1 MFFFHWIY
9 FFYNKVSLFNVPG
22 KEAFIFFIS
31 SNELF
36 SHLLCTHQKKFDFVL
51 YIYYW
56 QLQVGPDHPRPDEP
70 QRVLIC
76 RQIQDLAP
84 EAAASPTDK

>member
-1 MFFFHWIY
+1 MFQVRKLSYSLSHPMNFFHTYYVHI
-9 FFYNKVSLFNVPG
+9 KKSLTLYY
-22 KEAFIFFIS
+22 IF
-31 SNELF
+31 
-36 SHLLCTHQKKFDFVL
+36 
-51 YIYYW
+51 IYYW

-84 EAAASPTDK
+84 EAAASPAEK

>member
-1 MFFFHWIY
+1 MY
-9 FFYNKVSLFNVPG
+9 TP
-22 KEAFIFFIS
+22 
-31 SNELF
+31 
-36 SHLLCTHQKKFDFVL
+36 KKFDFVL